1 MLWFEGFVSDCIS
14 MVVEVHWNLRCK
26 SESAVVGSAEYVLV
40 GVVNYSNLKYSCW
53 VTPQSP
59 DPFCVYS
66 NKKMAE
72 HWEITHKW
80 SSSLSLTLSCLLFFS
95 FLSLSFFFLSLNV
108 TLLFQ
113 IRYDVAFLLWAY
125 YLGH

>member
-53 VTPQSP
+53 VMPQSP
-59 DPFCVYS
+59 GS
-66 NKKMAE
+66 
-72 HWEITHKW
+72 
-80 SSSLSLTLSCLLFFS
+80 TLCLQQK
-95 FLSLSFFFLSLNV
+95 NGR
-108 TLLFQ
+108 TLGNNSQ
-113 IRYDVAFLLWAY
+113 MI
-125 YLGH
+125 